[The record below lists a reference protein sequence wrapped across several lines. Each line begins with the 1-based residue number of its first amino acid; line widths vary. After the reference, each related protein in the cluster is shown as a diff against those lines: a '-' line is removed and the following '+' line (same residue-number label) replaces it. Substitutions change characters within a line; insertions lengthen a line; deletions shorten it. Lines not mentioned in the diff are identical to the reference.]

1 MATDG
6 GKGGRDRPNARARA
20 AQLREQ
26 QRKQEAR
33 RRFLLIGGIVA
44 VVVVIVGVM
53 VGIYATK
60 SKSDKKNAT
69 VTAVA
74 PAAAVS
80 QVTAISASD
89 LAKGDSTKVTALPAK
104 VTGSALTFD
113 SKPGLLYFGAEY
125 CPYCA
130 VERWPLVVAMSRF
143 GKWSNLGQT
152 TSASQDVFPS
162 TPTFSFVGARFS
174 SQYLGFSSVETETNQ
189 LVNGNYTKLQTPTA
203 QQTELLTKYDTKGSI
218 PFVDYGNKFVTIGAS
233 YDPSVLKGKS
243 FDEIAAAIADPS
255 SAIGKSVLGAA
266 NVFTATICET
276 TGGKPGSVCDLP
288 DIKKLRGTLNAQ

>member
-6 GKGGRDRPNARARA
+6 DKGGRDRPNARARS

-33 RRFLLIGGIVA
+33 RKLLGIGGVVTVVVAIVA
-44 VVVVIVGVM
+44 VMVV
-53 VGIYATK
+53 IYAT
-60 SKSDKKNAT
+60 KSDKKNAT

-74 PAAAVS
+74 PAAAVA
-80 QVTAISASD
+80 QITGISAGD
-89 LAKGDSTKVTALPAK
+89 LAKGDSSKVTALPAK
-104 VTGSALTFD
+104 ASGSTLTFD
-113 SKPGLLYFGAEY
+113 SKPGLLYFGSEY

-130 VERWPLVVAMSRF
+130 AERWPLVVAMSRF
-143 GKWSNLGQT
+143 GTWSNLGQT

-189 LVNGNYTKLQTPTA
+189 LVNGSYTKLQTPTS
-203 QQTELLTKYDTKGSI
+203 QQTDLLTKYDTKGSI
-218 PFVDYGNKFVTIGAS
+218 PFVDYGNKFTTIGAS
-233 YDPSVLKGKS
+233 YDPTVLKGKS
-243 FDEIAAAIADPS
+243 FDEIAAAVADPS

-266 NVFTATICET
+266 NVLTAAICET
-276 TGGKPGSVCDLP
+276 TGGKPGSVCDLS

>member
-1 MATDG
+1 MATDPD
-6 GKGGRDRPNARARA
+6 KGGRNRPNARARA

-33 RRFLLIGGIVA
+33 RRFLLIGGVVA
-44 VVVVIVGVM
+44 LVVIVVGVM

-60 SKSDKKNAT
+60 SDKK
-69 VTAVA
+69 VTASSAA
-74 PAAAVS
+74 PAAAVA
-80 QVTAISASD
+80 QVTGIPASD
-89 LAKGDSTKVTALPAK
+89 LAKGDATKVTTLPAK
-104 VTGSALTFD
+104 VSGPALTFD

-125 CPYCA
+125 CPFCA
-130 VERWPLVVAMSRF
+130 AERWPLVVAMSRF
-143 GKWSNLGQT
+143 GTWSNLKQT
-152 TSASQDVFPS
+152 FSGAAPEPFPQ

-189 LVNGNYTKLQTPTA
+189 LVNGNYTKLQTPTS

-233 YDPSVLKGKS
+233 YDPTVLKGKS
-243 FDEIAAAIADPS
+243 FDEIAAAVADPS

-266 NVFTATICET
+266 KVFTAAICET
-276 TGGKPGSVCDLP
+276 TGGKPASVCDLT